1 MSYAPARGRQNQA
14 ANGQTPCETSRGMTE
29 PMMKT
34 TNIDRR
40 TDHLSCEAA
49 LTFRECDKWTDLLS
63 VTFRIQTKGQT
74 SRETTE
80 PATKTPDPNKRTDL
94 LGPVGD
100 VRGILRRQRDRPL
113 GDSLEPGGKKGRC
126 RNGTDPGIF
135 SGFRV
140 VRRLRR
146 LSSGDGLRHL
156 PWSRSSRN

>member
-1 MSYAPARGRQNQA
+1 
-14 ANGQTPCETSRGMTE
+14 MTE

-80 PATKTPDPNKRTDL
+80 PATKTTNIDRRTDL
-94 LGPVGD
+94 FARKTNGQTSCVCINPTSKTMAP
-100 VRGILRRQRDRPL
+100 RKRPDL
-113 GDSLEPGGKKGRC
+113 LSRIPT
-126 RNGTDPGIF
+126 NGQTF
-135 SGFRV
+135 
-140 VRRLRR
+140 
-146 LSSGDGLRHL
+146 
-156 PWSRSSRN
+156 